1 MSKKCPAI
9 GIDLGTTY
17 SVIGAWI
24 NGDVKILQNDEGQ
37 TTTPSIV
44 SFLDD
49 GELLG
54 ESAKVEL
61 IRNPKNTIFN
71 IKRLIGHKIT
81 DEIIKEDMK
90 NLPYKIIGDKED
102 RIQIEL
108 TYKNITKQFYPE
120 QISAKIL
127 QKMKEIGE
135 SNINMKSKQDEK
147 KIIKDVVITVPAY
160 FNSNQTRATKDSA
173 KIAGLNPIRII
184 HEPTAAAIAYGLNKK
199 MKEDDEEYVIVF
211 DLGGGTFDVSILC
224 LEKDSFEVIVTNGD
238 CHLGG
243 EDFDNEL
250 VKLCVKKFKESEEID
265 LNQDKYKNKLIRL
278 KSHCEKAKRILS
290 NSIETNIYIDGF
302 INEKDLDIKITRE
315 EFEEVCK
322 DHFKKCIDIVKE
334 CINDKK
340 VKNKKISELL
350 FVGGSSRIPKLKE
363 MMKEIFPDINVNS
376 SINPDE
382 VVAFGATVQAA
393 ILTDKYNEKLEDL
406 ILIDVNPLSLSTGL
420 SSGKS
425 SVIIKKHSN
434 LPIKRTQTYFTV
446 VDNQKSMIIDVY
458 EGESEEYAYN
468 HKLGE
473 FLLENLP
480 KGKAGEVKVNITFEI
495 DENSIL
501 HVTAKEISSGT
512 PKTMKIINDTG
523 NLTERE
529 IESIMRLN
537 TEENELTDEKRTEIY
552 QSEHPEKQINIHK
565 DIKDLRKALLDSS
578 NELDRMNISNK
589 LEIAYEAYLKTIK
602 DKDLENSFV
611 LEKFQDY
618 LLSLINCYG
627 NSLSSSIYDNDSYI
641 EKVNNTLIHYL
652 TLFNKHTQL
661 ISLSI
666 LNNLEVNNDVYSRSA
681 FLIITFHCEK
691 VNQYIKSRKNL
702 FECKSVLEFDLQKL
716 SIKKLNFPPEIKDQI
731 TLLLN
736 HLKYLFRIKEGD
748 ELLEKAI
755 NNNDDENFL
764 FSSMDI
770 YRSCLNEIQNQNDIE
785 FEALCLAK
793 LAQSFRKT
801 KIYPVKKIL
810 DLCNRVEELIKDV
823 LYKDDLYQ
831 EDWYQKNSELKEK
844 LLEEQGKMDNSEF
857 TENYKSAH
865 PEIFKELDDTFKKSR
880 KEFFLLITKKY
891 PYKDFNEKQ
900 FKKDLKKKKVS
911 QKYFAAKYKLD
922 KLPENNLKEKEYKVI
937 IREILSYLNNLE
949 DSPDDINEANSDV
962 ETDEE
967 A

>member
-1 MSKKCPAI
+1 MSKKIPAI

-17 SVIGAWI
+17 SVIGAWM

-37 TTTPSIV
+37 TTTPSII
-44 SFLDD
+44 SFLDE
-49 GELLG
+49 ELFG

-71 IKRLIGHKIT
+71 VKRLIGRKIT
-81 DEIIKEDMK
+81 DESVKEDMK
-90 NLPYKIIGDKED
+90 NLPYTIKGDNED
-102 RIQIEL
+102 RIQIEV
-108 TYKNITKQFYPE
+108 TYNNTTKKFYPE
-120 QISAKIL
+120 EISAKIL

-135 SNINMKSKQDEK
+135 SNINKDLTSKDK
-147 KIIKDVVITVPAY
+147 KIINDVVITVPAY
-160 FNSNQTRATKDSA
+160 FNSVQTKATQQSA

-224 LEKDSFEVIVTNGD
+224 LEKDSFEVIATNGD

-250 VKLCVKKFKESEEID
+250 VKLCVKKFKENEEID
-265 LNQDKYKNKLIRL
+265 LNQDKYKKKLLRL
-278 KSHCEKAKRILS
+278 KTHCEKAKRILS
-290 NSIETNIYIDGF
+290 NSIETTIYIDGF
-302 INEKDLDIKITRE
+302 INEKDLEIKISRQ

-322 DHFKKCIDIVKE
+322 DHFKKCIDIVKD
-334 CINDKK
+334 CLNNKK
-340 VKNKKISELL
+340 VQNKKISELL

-363 MMKEIFPDINVNS
+363 MMKEIFPNTNVNS

-382 VVAFGATVQAA
+382 VVAYGAAVQAA

-420 SSGKS
+420 YSGKS

-434 LPIKRTQTYFTV
+434 LPIKKTRSYFTV
-446 VDNQKSMIIDVY
+446 VDNQKTMNIDVY
-458 EGESEEYAYN
+458 EGESEEYKLN

-473 FLLENLP
+473 FNLENLP
-480 KGKAGEVKVNITFEI
+480 KGKAGEVKVDITFEI

-501 HVTAKEISSGT
+501 HVTAKEVSSGT

-529 IESIMRLN
+529 IESIMRLDTN
-537 TEENELTDEKRTEIY
+537 ENELTDEIRTEIY
-552 QSEHPEKQINIHK
+552 QSEHPEKKINIHK
-565 DIKDLRKALLDSS
+565 DIKELRKALLDSS

-589 LEIAYEAYLKTIK
+589 LEIAYEAYLKSIN
-602 DKDLENSFV
+602 DNDLENSFV

-618 LLSLINCYG
+618 FLSLINCYG
-627 NSLSSSIYDNDSYI
+627 NSLSSSIYINDSYI
-641 EKVNNTLIHYL
+641 EKVNKSLNHYL
-652 TLFNKHTQL
+652 TLLNKHSQIIPL
-661 ISLSI
+661 SYINSLEI
-666 LNNLEVNNDVYSRSA
+666 NKDVYSKSA
-681 FLIITFHCEK
+681 FLIITFHCERI
-691 VNQYIKSRKNL
+691 NECIKSRKNL
-702 FECKSVLEFDLQKL
+702 LENKSILEFDLQKL
-716 SIKKLNFPPEIKDQI
+716 SIKQLNFPPEIKDQI
-731 TLLLN
+731 ILLLN
-736 HLKYLFRIKEGD
+736 HIKFLFRIKEGD

-755 NNNDDENFL
+755 NNNDDENLL

-770 YRSCLNEIQNQNDIE
+770 YRTCLIEIQNQNNIE

-823 LYKDDLYQ
+823 LYKDNLYQ
-831 EDWYQKNSELKEK
+831 EDWYQKNSELRDK
-844 LLEEQGKMDNSEF
+844 LLEEQGKMENSEF
-857 TENYKSAH
+857 SENFKSTH
-865 PEIFKELDDTFKKSR
+865 PEIFKELDDAFKKSR
-880 KEFFLLITKKY
+880 KEFFTLITTKY
-891 PYKDFNEKQ
+891 PFKDFNEKQ
-900 FKKDLKKKKVS
+900 FKKDLKKKKVGE
-911 QKYFAAKYKLD
+911 KYFNAKYKLD
-922 KLPENNLKEKEYKVI
+922 KLPENNLKEKEYKTI
-937 IREILSYLNNLE
+937 IREILSYCNNLE
-949 DSPDDINEANSDV
+949 DSPNDLNEGDSDV
-962 ETDEE
+962 DTDEE
-967 A
+967 V